1 MDFKLQR
8 HLRKFCRDTDV
19 FAVDANLMDNLSVRS
34 GNELCESESRLFQLR
49 ERDRKYQPPFPRFF
63 CTIILSAICK
73 RFEEGKSPY
82 TAERISREHKIP
94 IRLTKRIL
102 YELQDMQLIYE
113 TVNERKEQDVSYIPG
128 VDINQLTVGMLLA
141 KLDAN
146 GSEDFKIDRNLY
158 SDSWEALIKA
168 REDFT
173 RKTI

>member
-1 MDFKLQR
+1 
-8 HLRKFCRDTDV
+8 
-19 FAVDANLMDNLSVRS
+19 
-34 GNELCESESRLFQLR
+34 
-49 ERDRKYQPPFPRFF
+49 
-63 CTIILSAICK
+63 
-73 RFEEGKSPY
+73 
-82 TAERISREHKIP
+82 
-94 IRLTKRIL
+94 
-102 YELQDMQLIYE
+102 MQLIYE

-173 RKTI
+173 RKNNLILLKDL